1 MPPFSQQN
9 EQPSLTSNL
18 YFLCAD
24 RRESIKPIRIWIYL
38 SICHGI
44 IFCVQWFEVR
54 DGCSF
59 CWENGGIVYR
69 HCLNFPFILFVTLV
83 SLYAAMSELVDIS
96 ANESKL
102 YDFLYHQNNSLIHV
116 DLNLVMDALV

>member
-1 MPPFSQQN
+1 MTYAEVNPYPDWFNGLS
-9 EQPSLTSNL
+9 
-18 YFLCAD
+18 
-24 RRESIKPIRIWIYL
+24 PISAKKIYTNNKKIYVWIR
-38 SICHGI
+38 
-44 IFCVQWFEVR
+44 FR
-54 DGCSF
+54 
-59 CWENGGIVYR
+59 
-69 HCLNFPFILFVTLV
+69 PLV

>member
-1 MPPFSQQN
+1 MTYAEVNPYPDWFNGLS
-9 EQPSLTSNL
+9 
-18 YFLCAD
+18 
-24 RRESIKPIRIWIYL
+24 PISAKKNIYKQLKKKYVWIR
-38 SICHGI
+38 
-44 IFCVQWFEVR
+44 FR
-54 DGCSF
+54 
-59 CWENGGIVYR
+59 
-69 HCLNFPFILFVTLV
+69 PLV